1 MTSFTFPIRVYWED
15 TDGGGIVYYANYL
28 KFAERARTEWLR
40 ALGFDQSRL
49 KAEAGIQFVV
59 REANIRYRQPARLDD
74 ELSVSVEVENFNE
87 HKVQLNQIIRA
98 GDRLCAE
105 LVIELVV
112 VEAETGKLAK
122 LPDEIRNKLA

>member
-1 MTSFTFPIRVYWED
+1 MSFNHPIRVYWED

-40 ALGFDQSRL
+40 ALGFDQSHL

-74 ELSVSVEVENFNE
+74 ELLVSVQVENFNE
-87 HKVQLNQIIRA
+87 HKIELSQKISV
-98 GDRLCAE
+98 GDQLCAE
-105 LVIELVV
+105 LAIELVV
-112 VEAETGKLAK
+112 VEANGGRLAK
-122 LPDEIRNKLA
+122 LPDAIRSKLA